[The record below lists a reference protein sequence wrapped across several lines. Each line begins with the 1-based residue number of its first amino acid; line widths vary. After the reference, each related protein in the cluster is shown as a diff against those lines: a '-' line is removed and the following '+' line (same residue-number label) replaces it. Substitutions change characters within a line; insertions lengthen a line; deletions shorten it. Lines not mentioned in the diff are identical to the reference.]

1 MAARD
6 KIESIIRMMDQDNDG
21 EALNA
26 LRLLRR
32 MAQKES
38 KNLAEFLLNGAQS
51 KPEPKASGFQY
62 SGGFNFHEAA
72 ARAEANRQRNERAR
86 AEEARQEQRR
96 REREARKQAERESR
110 RDTYGGMF
118 DDAEMTDEQREAARQ
133 RRAERKAK
141 GKSGGFRGGRA
152 HRELLDEL
160 AFIAEHADRQTI
172 TSQEREFCEDI
183 ARKLECDWEMSVKQ
197 ENWANRIIRK
207 YRQSQD
213 EPII

>member
-38 KNLAEFLLNGAQS
+38 KNLAEFLLNGSQPQA
-51 KPEPKASGFQY
+51 KPRQSGFAD
-62 SGGFNFHEAA
+62 GFDFAAAA
-72 ARAEANRQRNERAR
+72 ARAEANRQKNEKAR

-96 REREARKQAERESR
+96 REREAKKQADRENR
-110 RDTYGGMF
+110 RHNYGGMF
-118 DDAEMTDEQREAARQ
+118 DDAEMSDEQREAARQ
-133 RRAERKAK
+133 RRAERNAR
-141 GKSGGFRGGRA
+141 GSNGGFRGGRK
-152 HRELLDEL
+152 HRAMLDEL
-160 AFIAEHADRQTI
+160 AWIAKHADADTL
-172 TSQEREFCEDI
+172 TNWEFAFADDI
-183 ARKLECDWEMSVKQ
+183 SLKLGEDWEMSDKQ
-197 ENWANRIIRK
+197 RETADRIIKK